1 MPVNYVR
8 VYGGWE
14 ERLNPNYFQRQA
26 WFRQR
31 SRRMNSSSAS
41 SVANKT
47 DVRRS
52 ASEESLL
59 DNLSSS
65 DPPPAPPR
73 RNKAYEY
80 EQQTPAYSRKS
91 SVMMTRRLE
100 MTSSLNSPTTVASSI
115 TVDSEVE
122 QNIPSI
128 ENKTVSAN
136 FYRESNGKTGIP
148 VADEPFVIEK

>member
-31 SRRMNSSSAS
+31 SRRMNSLA
-41 SVANKT
+41 ANKN

-59 DNLSSS
+59 DTSS

-73 RNKAYEY
+73 RNKAAEF
-80 EQQTPAYSRKS
+80 EQTPPYPSKS
-91 SVMMTRRLE
+91 SLMKPRRIE
-100 MTSSLNSPTTVASSI
+100 TGPKTASDVERSCGDKDSPPFAQQAT
-115 TVDSEVE
+115 
-122 QNIPSI
+122 
-128 ENKTVSAN
+128 
-136 FYRESNGKTGIP
+136 YRKESNVKSKVPSAENCTM
-148 VADEPFVIEK
+148 ER